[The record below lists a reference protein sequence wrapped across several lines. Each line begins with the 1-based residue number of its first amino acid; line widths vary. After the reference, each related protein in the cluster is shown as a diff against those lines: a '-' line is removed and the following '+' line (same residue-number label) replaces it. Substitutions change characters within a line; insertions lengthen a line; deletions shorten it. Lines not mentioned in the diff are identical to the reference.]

1 MAPRLRHLAGAAVA
15 LALSSGLLGA
25 CGGSSSSGNGIASKS
40 PKEIV
45 AETRAAAEK
54 ASSVHVSGSIASASA
69 PIALNLD
76 LAAGRGGHGQLSE
89 GGVGFE
95 VIQAGGTVY
104 IKGSPAFYRRI
115 GGPAAAQLLQGKWLK
130 APATSSDF
138 ASISSLTD
146 LRKLIDSTLAS
157 HGTLRREAPKTVNG
171 QAAVGVTDVTRGG
184 TLYVA
189 TKGKPYPVAIAKAG
203 SGGGKVNFERWNEAV
218 TITPP
223 SGAIDIS
230 QLRSGR

>member
-1 MAPRLRHLAGAAVA
+1 MAPRLRPLAGAAVA

-95 VIQAGGTVY
+95 VIQTGGTVY

-146 LRKLIDSTLAS
+146 LRKLIDSALAS
-157 HGTLRREAPKTVNG
+157 QGKLTKSATKTVNG
-171 QAAVGVTDVTRGG
+171 QPVVGVTDVTRGG
-184 TLYVA
+184 TLFVA
-189 TKGKPYPVAIAKAG
+189 TKGAPYPVAIVKSG
-203 SGGGKVNFERWNEAV
+203 SSGGKVNFARWNEPV
-218 TITPP
+218 TIRPP
-223 SGAIDIS
+223 ADAIDIS
-230 QLRSGR
+230 QLRSSK